1 MEASFC
7 GMLKKAFNVFPELQI
22 NVVHDTKVFIKPKV
36 TGVMVGLSMPYRL
49 PPFPFLWFLHIRSTN
64 ITVIMTRRQ
73 NDPITALIMTST
85 EKNRIEIYFL

>member
-1 MEASFC
+1 MEADFC

-22 NVVHDTKVFIKPKV
+22 NVVLDTNVFIKPKV
-36 TGVMVGLSMPYRL
+36 TDVMVGLSMPYRL
-49 PPFPFLWFLHIRSTN
+49 PPFPFLWFLHIRSTK
-64 ITVIMTRRQ
+64 ITVIMTRIQ

>member
-1 MEASFC
+1 MEADFC

-22 NVVHDTKVFIKPKV
+22 NVVLDTKVSIKPKV

-49 PPFPFLWFLHIRSTN
+49 PPFPFLWFLHIRSTK
-64 ITVIMTRRQ
+64 ITVIMTRIQ